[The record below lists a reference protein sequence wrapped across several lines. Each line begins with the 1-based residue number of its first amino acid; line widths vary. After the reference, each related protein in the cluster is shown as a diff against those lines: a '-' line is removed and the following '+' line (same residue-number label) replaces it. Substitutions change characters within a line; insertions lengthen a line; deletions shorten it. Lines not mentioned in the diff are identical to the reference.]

1 MMSFSK
7 ESLGASELFLP
18 ALPLV
23 LYLSRRCRSK
33 NRKIG
38 IKMLKLFIVFA
49 TIALLVIIPV
59 DSAPQLSDVELKEQA
74 FNRINEAEYDYK

>member
-23 LYLSRRCRSK
+23 LYLSRRSK

-49 TIALLVIIPV
+49 TIALLVIIPA